1 MTDDPG
7 FQKWRELSWRRKL
20 TDAEEVEF
28 RNWLAAHPDAQSDW
42 EAEMA
47 LTNAL
52 TQLPDVPVASNFT
65 SRVLAAVER
74 EEKAKVRAT
83 KAEGWIPWKRWLPRM
98 ALGALAVAT
107 GLLSY
112 QQAAAFHRAK
122 LVKSV
127 EVVSR
132 VSTLPSPAILEDFD
146 AIQRLTPPPA
156 ADDQLLS
163 LLQ

>member
-1 MTDDPG
+1 MRAWLAEHPEA
-7 FQKWRELSWRRKL
+7 QAEW
-20 TDAEEVEF
+20 DAET
-28 RNWLAAHPDAQSDW
+28 
-42 EAEMA
+42 A
-47 LTNAL
+47 LTSAL
-52 TQLPDVPVASNFT
+52 AGLPDVPVASNFT
-65 SRVLAAVER
+65 SRVLAAVDR
-74 EEKAKVRAT
+74 EEVAKIRA
-83 KAEGWIPWKRWLPRM
+83 ARPEGWLPWKRWLPRM
-98 ALGALAVAT
+98 ALGALAVAA

-112 QQAAAFHRAK
+112 REVAAIQRAK
-122 LVKSV
+122 LVQSV